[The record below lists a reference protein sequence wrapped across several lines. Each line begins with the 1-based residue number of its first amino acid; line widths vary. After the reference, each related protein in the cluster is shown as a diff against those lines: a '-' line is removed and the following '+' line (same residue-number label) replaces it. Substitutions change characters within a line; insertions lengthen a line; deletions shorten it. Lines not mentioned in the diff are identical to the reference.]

1 MTVSAETQRWIE
13 LDRRHHLHPFTTFKE
28 LAAKGSRVIV
38 RGEGCYLW
46 DSEGNRLLDAMSGL
60 WCINVGYGRERLARA
75 AYEQM
80 QRLPFYNSFFQCS
93 TPPAIE
99 LAAKLAEILPRGLD
113 KIFFVSS
120 GSEAN
125 DTIVKSVWYYWNL
138 QGRPRRK
145 HFISRKLGYHGIG
158 LGSASLT
165 GMTFM
170 HRPFDLPLPRFSHIG
185 NPYWFAEGDDMDP
198 EAFGLKAAGE
208 LEERILDIGPDNVA
222 AFVAEPIQGAGGVI
236 IPPASY
242 WPEIQRIC
250 RKYDVLLV
258 VDEVIC
264 GFGRTGSWW
273 GSQTFGI
280 EPDAIAM
287 AKGLTSGYQPLAAVA
302 FGRRLG
308 DALYRSDFE
317 YAHGVTYAGHP
328 TACAVALEN
337 IAIIEEEGLATRASG
352 PIGDYFAK
360 GLRTL
365 TDHPLVG
372 EVRAKGL
379 LAAIEIVEDKA
390 TRKLF
395 EPQGR
400 LGLTMRDLAIRN
412 GIVMRAVRDALVLAP
427 PLVITEEQVDE
438 IVEKARRTLD
448 DTLAFLGRRA

>member
-1 MTVSAETQRWIE
+1 MGVSAETQRWIE

-28 LAAKGSRVIV
+28 LAAKGSRIIV

-46 DSEGNRLLDAMSGL
+46 DSEGNRLLDGMSGL

-80 QRLPFYNSFFQCS
+80 RRLPFYNSFFQCS

-99 LAAKLAEILPRGLD
+99 LAAKLAELLPHGLD

-138 QGRPRRK
+138 LGRPRKK

-165 GMTFM
+165 GMNFM

-185 NPYWFAEGDDMDP
+185 NPYWFVEGGGLDP
-198 EAFGLKAAGE
+198 EAFGLKAAAE
-208 LEERILDIGPDNVA
+208 LEERILDIGPDSVA
-222 AFVAEPIQGAGGVI
+222 AFVGEPIQGAGGVI
-236 IPPASY
+236 VPPDSY

-258 VDEVIC
+258 ADEVIC
-264 GFGRTGSWW
+264 GFGRTGNWW
-273 GSQTFGI
+273 GSQTYGI
-280 EPDAIAM
+280 EPDAVAM

-308 DALYRSDFE
+308 DVLYKSDFE

-337 IAIIEEEGLATRASG
+337 IAILEEEGLATRASG
-352 PIGDYFAK
+352 PIGDCFAK
-360 GLRTL
+360 GLQTL
-365 TDHPLVG
+365 ADHPLVG
-372 EVRAKGL
+372 EVRTKGL

-390 TRKLF
+390 SRKLF
-395 EPQGR
+395 EPQGK
-400 LGLTMRDLAIRN
+400 LGLTMRDLAIGN

-427 PLVITEEQVDE
+427 PLVITEEQVGE
-438 IVEKARRTLD
+438 IVDKARRTLD
-448 DTLAFLGRRA
+448 DTMKLLGR

>member
-1 MTVSAETQRWIE
+1 MGVSAETQRWIE
-13 LDRRHHLHPFTTFKE
+13 LDRRHHLHPFTTFKD
-28 LAAKGSRVIV
+28 LATRGSRVIV
-38 RGEGCYLW
+38 RGEGCYVW
-46 DSEGNRLLDAMSGL
+46 DSEGNKVIDGMSGL
-60 WCINVGYGRERLARA
+60 WCINVGYGRKRLARA

-80 QRLPFYNSFFQCS
+80 QKLPFYNSFFQCS

-99 LAAKLAEILPRGLD
+99 LAAKLAELLPKGLD

-138 QGRPRRK
+138 LGRPRKK

-165 GMTFM
+165 GMSFM
-170 HRPFDLPLPRFSHIG
+170 HRPFDLPLPRFSYIG
-185 NPYWFAEGDDMDP
+185 NPYWFVEGGDLDP
-198 EAFGLKAAGE
+198 EAFGLKAAAE
-208 LEERILDIGPDNVA
+208 LEERILDIGADNVA

-250 RKYDVLLV
+250 RKHDVLLI

-264 GFGRTGSWW
+264 GFGRTGNWW

-308 DALYRSDFE
+308 DVLYKSDFE

-337 IAIIEEEGLATRASG
+337 IAILEEEGLATRASG

-360 GLRTL
+360 GLQTL
-365 TDHPLVG
+365 ADHPLVG
-372 EVRAKGL
+372 EVRSKGL

-395 EPQGR
+395 EPQGK
-400 LGLTMRDLAIRN
+400 LGLTMRDLAIKN
-412 GIVMRAVRDALVLAP
+412 GIVMRAVRDVLVLAP
-427 PLVITEEQVDE
+427 PLVITEAQVDE
-438 IVEKARRTLD
+438 IVDKARRTLD
-448 DTLAFLGRRA
+448 DTAKFLGR

>member
-1 MTVSAETQRWIE
+1 MGLSEETQRWVE
-13 LDRRHHLHPFTTFKE
+13 LDRRHHLHPFTTFKD
-28 LAAKGSRVIV
+28 LAAKGSRIIV

-46 DSEGNRLLDAMSGL
+46 DSEGNRILDAMSGL

-80 QRLPFYNSFFQCS
+80 RRLPFYNSFFQCS

-99 LAAKLAEILPRGLD
+99 LAAKLAELLPGGLD
-113 KIFFVSS
+113 RIFFVSS

-125 DTIVKSVWYYWNL
+125 DTIVKSIWYYWNL
-138 QGRPRRK
+138 VGRPRKK
-145 HFISRKLGYHGIG
+145 HFISRRLGYHGIG

-185 NPYWFAEGDDMDP
+185 NPYRFAEGGDMEP
-198 EAFGLKAAGE
+198 GAFGLKAARE
-208 LEERILDIGPDNVA
+208 LEERIREIGPDNVA

-236 IPPASY
+236 IPPESY

-250 RKYDVLLV
+250 RKHDVLLV

-264 GFGRTGSWW
+264 GFGRTGNWW

-280 EPDAIAM
+280 EPDVIAM
-287 AKGLTSGYQPLAAVA
+287 AKGLSSGYQPIAAVA

-308 DALYRSDFE
+308 DALYASDFE

-337 IAIIEEEGLATRASG
+337 IAIIEEEGLATRAAG
-352 PIGDYFAK
+352 HIGDYFAER
-360 GLRTL
+360 LRTL
-365 TDHPLVG
+365 ADHPLVG

-379 LAAIEIVEDKA
+379 LAAIELVDDKA
-390 TRKLF
+390 TRRMF
-395 EPQGR
+395 EPPGK
-400 LGLTMRDLAIRN
+400 LGLTVRDIAIEN
-412 GIVMRAVRDALVLAP
+412 GIVMRAVRDSLILAP
-427 PLVITEEQVDE
+427 PLILTEEQVDE
-438 IVEKARRTLD
+438 IVDKARRTLE
-448 DTLAFLGRRA
+448 DTMRFLGR